1 MARHVVGRIEDIPPG
16 GRSIVDIGGRS
27 IGVFNVGGRFFAIR
41 NRCPHQ
47 GGPLCLGTLGGF
59 VRPRFNGALRPE
71 IEVDREGEIIR
82 CPWHAWEFDLQSGDA
97 VFGDGVRVA
106 VYETDIEMGDT
117 TGVPGPVE
125 TFQTSVKSGNVLV
138 EVPD

>member
-1 MARHVVGRIEDIPPG
+1 M
-16 GRSIVDIGGRS
+16 
-27 IGVFNVGGRFFAIR
+27 
-41 NRCPHQ
+41 
-47 GGPLCLGTLGGF
+47 
-59 VRPRFNGALRPE
+59 RPRFNGALRPE